1 MIKAKTT
8 DNVDAG
14 GKRVTPVDAGIPR
27 GVGSITGA

>member
-1 MIKAKTT
+1 MI

-14 GKRVTPVDAGIPR
+14 GKRVTPADAGIPR

>member
-1 MIKAKTT
+1 MT